1 LGDVCTRNCAF
12 CAVAKGR
19 PAPPDA
25 GEPARVA
32 GAVAALGL
40 AYAVVTSVTRD
51 DLPDGGAAH
60 FAATVRAIREKS
72 PGTRVEVL
80 IPDLQGDREALAAV
94 LDAGP
99 DVLNHNLE
107 TTEAMYP
114 AIGRPREN
122 YRRSLEVLAAAK
134 KRGAATKSGLMVGLG
149 EREEDVLRTF
159 ADLRRAGCDLLTIG
173 QYLRPRASHPPVARY
188 YTPAEFAS
196 LGAAAR
202 AAGFAEVM
210 SGPLVRSSF
219 EAARMH
225 RTVREREGL
234 PCGT

>member
-1 LGDVCTRNCAF
+1 M
-12 CAVAKGR
+12 AKGR

-25 GEPARVA
+25 DEPGRVA

-60 FAATVRAIREKS
+60 FAAAVRAIRAKS

-80 IPDLQGDREALAAV
+80 IPDLQGDPEALAGILEAM
-94 LDAGP
+94 P

-114 AIGRPREN
+114 AIGRPRAN
-122 YRRSLEVLAAAK
+122 YRRSLEVLTEAK
-134 KRGAATKSGLMVGLG
+134 RKGATTKSGLMVGLG
-149 EREEDVLRTF
+149 EREEDILRTL

-173 QYLRPRASHPPVARY
+173 QYLRPRALNLPVARY